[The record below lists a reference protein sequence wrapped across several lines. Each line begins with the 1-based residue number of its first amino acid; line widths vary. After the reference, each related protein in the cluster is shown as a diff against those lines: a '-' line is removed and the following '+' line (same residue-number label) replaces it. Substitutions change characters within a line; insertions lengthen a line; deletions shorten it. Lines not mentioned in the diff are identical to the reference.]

1 MNKMCILLVF
11 CLFISCA
18 NKQKDI
24 KNSGVN
30 VYLSLDFE
38 RINKEVAKV
47 WINDSLIFNRIFF
60 YNSNS
65 ESGIIGMKVATI
77 NKMDRKVK
85 FKIQL
90 INIDKDFYFHKR
102 SIDTTFF
109 YNVYRYDAIQFAYYK
124 RYNGFRIFNNLDH
137 PEQWEVE

>member
-1 MNKMCILLVF
+1 MNKLCILVVF
-11 CLFISCA
+11 CLFMSCT
-18 NKQKDI
+18 NKQREI

-60 YNSNS
+60 YNNS
-65 ESGIIGMKVATI
+65 ESGIDAMKVATI
-77 NKMDRKVK
+77 NRIDRKVK

-90 INIDKDFYFHKR
+90 INIDKDFYYHKR
-102 SIDTTFF
+102 FIDTTFF

-124 RYNGFRIFNNLDH
+124 IYNGFRIFNNLDN